1 MRRRDRFIDQLALTG
16 LLLLVVL
23 LIFGFI
29 KKNNG
34 SSDGHYTVK
43 ELRKVYSS
51 GDRSNWPEP
60 WLHSSVDKKSFEDI
74 GVLGNP
80 EFPQDNPY
88 SVAKA
93 QLGEALFFEKRLSE
107 GDQVACASCHQP
119 ENGWSDSRRRSL
131 GIDSL
136 TANRNSMSLL
146 NIAFSD
152 KFFWDARVNS
162 LEAQVLHPIKNPVE
176 MNQPIAKG
184 IEKIKSVDK
193 YDRLFK
199 AAYGDKSINADRIIK
214 AIATFERTII
224 SGETKFDKFISGDTD
239 MYTDQEV
246 KGLHLYRTKAQCIN
260 CHNTPYFSDNQLH
273 NTGLSYFGR
282 DYQDLGHFLA
292 SDETEDI
299 GKFKTPTL
307 RNLLDHKP
315 WMHNGNFRNLTE
327 VVDFYNLGN
336 PSPMPKR
343 DINAGKL
350 TKPEG
355 SPILKELQL
364 TEEEKAAL
372 IAFLKTLQSREGT
385 SSVFIE

>member
-1 MRRRDRFIDQLALTG
+1 MRRRDRFIDQFALIG
-16 LLLLVVL
+16 VLLLIAL

-29 KKNNG
+29 KKNNWI
-34 SSDGHYTVK
+34 SDGDHNLQ
-43 ELRKVYSS
+43 ELREVYSS
-51 GDRSNWPEP
+51 GDKSSWPGP
-60 WLHSSVDKKSFEDI
+60 WLHDSVDKGTFEDI
-74 GVLGNP
+74 GVLGEP
-80 EFPQDNPY
+80 EFPSENPY

-93 QLGEALFFEKRLSE
+93 QLGEALFFEKRLSKGNE
-107 GDQVACASCHQP
+107 VACASCHQP
-119 ENGWSDSRRRSL
+119 ENGWSDSRRRSF

-136 TANRNSMSLL
+136 TANRHSMSLL

-162 LEAQVLHPIKNPVE
+162 LEAQVLHPITNPVE
-176 MNQPIAKG
+176 MDQPIAKG

-239 MYTDQEV
+239 LYTDQEV

-292 SDETEDI
+292 SGEEEDI

-336 PSPMPKR
+336 PSPLPKR
-343 DINAGKL
+343 NINAGKL
-350 TKPEG
+350 NTPSL
-355 SPILKELQL
+355 SPILKELNL
-364 TEEEKAAL
+364 TEEEKDAL
-372 IAFLKTLQSREGT
+372 IAFLKTLQSQEEA
-385 SSVFIE
+385 SSVSLN